1 MDNTTI
7 ITNNTSWT
15 YRCWIWRHLDGD
27 PVLFQ
32 ACLADVHLAQALLII
47 PEDWPRWTEGQVAPG
62 GASWGL
68 GERGRHVATAAH
80 ASVAE
85 NKNTWS
91 FKKKPKL
98 WDKSSKSQDCS
109 YLTSMYLTM
118 NNVTWSAVLP
128 TCLFPKTITFS
139 DYNISLLNNAPPP
152 PALNTTLGKQ
162 NICYWH
168 SDTSVGDHIEC

>member
-1 MDNTTI
+1 MVITKI

-15 YRCWIWRHLDGD
+15 YRCWIWRHLDAD
-27 PVLFQ
+27 PVLLQ
-32 ACLADVHLAQALLII
+32 ACLADVHLGQGLLTI

-85 NKNTWS
+85 NKNKWS
-91 FKKKPKL
+91 LKKILKL
-98 WDKSSKSQDCS
+98 WDKTSESHDCN
-109 YLTSMYLTM
+109 YPTSASLTM
-118 NNVTWSAVLP
+118 NNVTLWTLVPMCLCQTQLHFQTTILYNYSTP
-128 TCLFPKTITFS
+128 T
-139 DYNISLLNNAPPP
+139 
-152 PALNTTLGKQ
+152 PAGLNTTHDKQ

-168 SDTSVGDHIEC
+168 SDTSVGDHVEC